1 MFSASRFSSK
11 SEERLNTTSLVRW
24 MKGHGSWMVTGP
36 TRLYKGYFT
45 GNNFPWA
52 HRGRCAR
59 DRPRSARPPPS
70 QGGRTRP
77 GNTCGEIV
85 PTDEKSIWT
94 MNRKDINGVYI
105 ILPFAKKRDQFVW
118 RCFVTLSLFRVFPYN
133 VRNVL
138 QIFQNIL
145 VFYYRKY
152 VKYHSSQN
160 PWNKLNLQTKNSAK
174 KIDAMFR
181 NRMKYASHMEF
192 D

>member
-1 MFSASRFSSK
+1 M
-11 SEERLNTTSLVRW
+11 LNSTSLVRW

-105 ILPFAKKRDQFVW
+105 ILPFAKKRDRFVW
-118 RCFVTLSLFRVFPYN
+118 RWFVTLSLFRVF
-133 VRNVL
+133 RNFFL
-138 QIFQNIL
+138 TMWGMFSKFSRISQYSIIENMSSITLRKIL
-145 VFYYRKY
+145 GI
-152 VKYHSSQN
+152 N
-160 PWNKLNLQTKNSAK
+160 
-174 KIDAMFR
+174 
-181 NRMKYASHMEF
+181 
-192 D
+192 